1 MTTTTRELT
10 GRHVALIFVF
20 GFSIII
26 SVNLL
31 LAYSAIST
39 FPGLEVKNSY
49 VASQT
54 FDKNRAEQAA
64 LGWTVLAQARGSQ
77 VVLSITDASGAPVEV
92 AELDATL
99 GRATHVRDDQAP
111 AFVYNGADYVAP
123 ATLGPGN
130 WNLRMK
136 AVAADGT
143 QFQQRVIL
151 HVAKGAP

>member
-1 MTTTTRELT
+1 MTTTSRPLT
-10 GRHVALIFVF
+10 GRHVAMIFVI

-54 FDKNRAEQAA
+54 FDKNRTAQTA
-64 LGWTVLAQARGSQ
+64 LGWSVLAQARGDE
-77 VVLSITDASGAPVEV
+77 VVLSITDAQGAPVEV
-92 AELDATL
+92 ASLEATL
-99 GRATHVRDDQAP
+99 GRATHVRDDQTP
-111 AFVYNGADYVAP
+111 AFVFDGSRYVAP
-123 ATLGPGN
+123 ARLAAGN

-136 AVAADGT
+136 ALADDGT
-143 QFQQRVIL
+143 VFQQRVIL
-151 HVAKGAP
+151 HIPKGAE